1 MGQMGVS
8 WRKCVDALSG
18 ALYRSVD
25 FMIATLS
32 GTRQQVLQAALKKF
46 ADCGYEGA
54 SVRDIVEAA
63 KVTKPT
69 LYYYFGNKA
78 ELYQAL
84 VDYAHDERLRL
95 MQAAAERGRTVADKL
110 VQILAALFEFLRN
123 NRELMRIA
131 FATAFAAPGE
141 LPAEIRYLDKCT
153 RNFEFIHDLIRRGQ
167 ASGELDRRFDS
178 KELAFGI
185 YGQLNVY
192 VMAHLLI
199 PDCQLN
205 RQTAERIVKLFLLGA
220 GAEGCPERREI

>member
-1 MGQMGVS
+1 MLTTDS
-8 WRKCVDALSG
+8 
-18 ALYRSVD
+18 
-25 FMIATLS
+25 T
-32 GTRQQVLQAALKKF
+32 TRQQVLQAALKKF

-54 SVRDIVEAA
+54 SVQDIVEAA

-69 LYYYFGNKA
+69 LYYYFGNKK

-95 MQAAAERGRTVADKL
+95 MEAAAERGRTLADKL
-110 VQILAALFEFLRN
+110 VEILAALFEFLQN

-141 LPAEIRYLDKCT
+141 LPAEVCYLDKCA
-153 RNFEFIHDLIRRGQ
+153 RNFEFIHHLIRRGQ
-167 ASGELDRRFDS
+167 AAGELDRRFDS

-185 YGQLNVY
+185 YGHLNMY
-192 VMAHLLI
+192 MMAHLLM

-205 RQTAERIVKLFLLGA
+205 RQTAQRIVELFLA
-220 GAEGCPERREI
+220 GAVGKRGCLTTNEHQ